1 MAKNIISF
9 AILITIILQLSQQKP
24 TQHSIR
30 QSINETYSGCHQRM
44 SRCYGMPSGCLS
56 EHNCDVLLSATPN
69 EFGAYFELFWNRN
82 SSSSD
87 RWVGA
92 ALSEDRKMGD
102 DSVTECVL
110 LENNAVDNRQ
120 GLTYAPYP
128 WGVRPAVHV
137 KGISNQ
143 TSSFVDNVVSCGWYR
158 LHYTSINTTAKSLE
172 FFIWNTKYYVFLAFG
187 PTINHT
193 ISKHSQKWSSQE
205 SLYLGQPMS
214 FDNYTMDSHLKPTT
228 SKIMFTDV

>member
-1 MAKNIISF
+1 MAKNIILF
-9 AILITIILQLSQQKP
+9 AIWITIILQLSQQKP

-30 QSINETYSGCHQRM
+30 QSINETYSGCDQRM

-69 EFGAYFELFWNRN
+69 EFGAYFELFWNRD
-82 SSSSD
+82 SLSSD

-92 ALSEDRKMGD
+92 ALSEDRNMGD

-120 GLTYAPYP
+120 GLTYE

-137 KGISNQ
+137 EGISNQ
-143 TSSFVDNVVSCGWYR
+143 TSSFVDNVVSCSWHR
-158 LHYTSINTTAKSLE
+158 LHYTSINTTANSME
-172 FFIWNTKYYVFLAFG
+172 FFIRDTKYYVFLAFG
-187 PTINHT
+187 PTINDT
-193 ISKHSQKWSSQE
+193 ITKHEQMWSSE
-205 SLYLGQPMS
+205 ENLYLGRPMS
-214 FDNYTMDSHLKPTT
+214 FDNYTTDSHLKPTT
-228 SKIMFTDV
+228 SKIMFTNV